1 MDAARRMFFLTS
13 VPTAPTS
20 RCWIRTATWSAAP
33 NDVKMIWDG
42 NAYSS
47 STHYTGPGGP
57 ANITASSTT
66 PFFVN
71 TWTAHDIQVFVPGSY
86 SFDISLGGGNPESGI
101 LSMNVGLG
109 QFGLHM
115 LFDWNGNY
123 NIDLIAVANPLSVFG
138 SGKGSTANPG
148 CNSGPGATPNGV
160 NCLYDGG
167 AYGSAGMPNAANP
180 MQPIRGC
187 LPRVMPTAT
196 VSWVPRWP
204 RVDHSSTSTAHSMP
218 T

>member
-1 MDAARRMFFLTS
+1 MT
-13 VPTAPTS
+13 
-20 RCWIRTATWSAAP
+20 
-33 NDVKMIWDG
+33 WDG

-167 AYGSAGMPNAANP
+167 AYGSVGMPNAANP
-180 MQPIRGC
+180 WMLATGDADGDGIMGTPMAAGGPFQYFNGTFNAN
-187 LPRVMPTAT
+187 MTAT
-196 VSWVPRWP
+196 PLAAVPVPAAAWLFGSGLMGLAAMGR
-204 RVDHSSTSTAHSMP
+204 RKRKA
-218 T
+218 